1 MAEKKRKSIIGS
13 AGEKEFASSILG
25 RINDRRVDKF
35 RNEYLELLEKGKSA
49 GEAKSIIMKKIN
61 TLKIPL
67 GTLNVRKS

>member
-1 MAEKKRKSIIGS
+1 MAEEKRKSIIGG
-13 AGEKEFASSILG
+13 AGEKEFASMLF

-35 RNEYLELLEKGKSA
+35 RNEYLELLDKGKSA